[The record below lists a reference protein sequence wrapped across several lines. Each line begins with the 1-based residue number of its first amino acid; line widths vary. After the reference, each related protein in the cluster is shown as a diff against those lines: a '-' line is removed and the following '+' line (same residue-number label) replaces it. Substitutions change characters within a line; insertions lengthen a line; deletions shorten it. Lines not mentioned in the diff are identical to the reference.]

1 MRRKYQKK
9 VSMYKEEGQSKQDWV
24 NKKTS
29 FLIEKENYDPKQAY
43 AIANSMYNSENKMQ
57 DGGKINYFDYKKT
70 GDTNISANDVAS
82 INQST
87 GIQFTPEFSQAYF
100 SNQSAPQQVNTPT
113 NYTQKPI
120 IDITSD
126 GQFTDRKVW
135 RTQRP
140 EWFVGKQEP
149 IEGKDY
155 ITVPYKQWTPYQK
168 SSEYATYMGQ
178 ASQNNQLAEMKEGGM
193 LPQYQNAGM
202 TPPSNQFTDWLGS
215 LGSQTSQGTN
225 FKQPTT
231 TSLQSPNT
239 LFSNYGTPTTW
250 AMPQATSAPVQQ
262 KQAVSSTTTVA
273 QTPAVTTQERNITQ
287 LPTITSATSTYGTP
301 EEQLAKS
308 AQLATS
314 NIQTNTLDDS
324 QTQQTEGEQPFQFY
338 NPYAGVNIPQAAG
351 YLGES
356 IANKDALGIATS
368 GLKLAT
374 GLARNIGMG
383 LGSAN
388 RQNQVMKSYA
398 ESQRDTVTGANR
410 PQVLSDQGDSYNS
423 RYGQDGGYFQEGGE
437 ISQEQQME
445 GAQQNPQEQILMQVA
460 EALQGGTQP
469 EEVLQQLLTS
479 GISEEEAAQL
489 IQMVMQ
495 ELQGQQEQPQMKKG
509 GNFSELKGKRILDY
523 KLDEQGNYIV
533 EYED

>member
-231 TSLQSPNT
+231 TSLQSPN
-239 LFSNYGTPTTW
+239 
-250 AMPQATSAPVQQ
+250 
-262 KQAVSSTTTVA
+262 
-273 QTPAVTTQERNITQ
+273 
-287 LPTITSATSTYGTP
+287 
-301 EEQLAKS
+301 
-308 AQLATS
+308 
-314 NIQTNTLDDS
+314 
-324 QTQQTEGEQPFQFY
+324 
-338 NPYAGVNIPQAAG
+338 
-351 YLGES
+351 
-356 IANKDALGIATS
+356 
-368 GLKLAT
+368 
-374 GLARNIGMG
+374 
-383 LGSAN
+383 
-388 RQNQVMKSYA
+388 
-398 ESQRDTVTGANR
+398 
-410 PQVLSDQGDSYNS
+410 
-423 RYGQDGGYFQEGGE
+423 
-437 ISQEQQME
+437 
-445 GAQQNPQEQILMQVA
+445 
-460 EALQGGTQP
+460 
-469 EEVLQQLLTS
+469 
-479 GISEEEAAQL
+479 
-489 IQMVMQ
+489 
-495 ELQGQQEQPQMKKG
+495 
-509 GNFSELKGKRILDY
+509 
-523 KLDEQGNYIV
+523 
-533 EYED
+533 

>member
-1 MRRKYQKK
+1 MRRKYQK
-9 VSMYKEEGQSKQDWV
+9 
-24 NKKTS
+24 
-29 FLIEKENYDPKQAY
+29 
-43 AIANSMYNSENKMQ
+43 KMQ

-113 NYTQKPI
+113 NYTQRPI

-155 ITVPYKQWTPYQK
+155 TTVPYKQWSPYQK
-168 SSEYATYMGQ
+168 SSEYASYMGQ

-193 LPQYQNAGM
+193 LPQYQNSGM

-250 AMPQATSAPVQQ
+250 AMPQSTSTPVQQ
-262 KQAVSSTTTVA
+262 KQAISPTTTVVQPTTTA
-273 QTPAVTTQERNITQ
+273 PQQATAVTPTTTTPTTTQAYTGFNYVQGDYNLNSE
-287 LPTITSATSTYGTP
+287 A
-301 EEQLAKS
+301 
-308 AQLATS
+308 
-314 NIQTNTLDDS
+314 NTLDNMDKFGAPTGATNKDFQYIQGDANLSGGVDS
-324 QTQQTEGEQPFQFY
+324 QDKVDSLGNPLQSAQQAEGQQPFQFS

-356 IANKDALGIATS
+356 IANKDALGIASS

-410 PQVLSDQGDSYNS
+410 PQVLSDQGSNE
-423 RYGQDGGYFQEGGE
+423 GLGYYQEGG
-437 ISQEQQME
+437 S
-445 GAQQNPQEQILMQVA
+445 QQNPQEQMLMQVA
-460 EALQGGTQP
+460 EALQGGAQP
-469 EEVLQQLLTS
+469 EEVLQQLVTN
-479 GISEEEAAQL
+479 GIPEEQANQL
-489 IQMVMQ
+489 IEMVMQ